1 MQFLDSRFMAVVTGI
16 QLGILGSQKLSFCTS
31 ASFFFL
37 LVTINF
43 WIPVELLKYQACVV
57 SRLFHFFYDKIFVV
71 RINWDQLIDNDINW
85 IFFYRI

>member
-43 WIPVELLKYQACVV
+43 WILVFIQLEFSNIPYEFLD
-57 SRLFHFFYDKIFVV
+57 SHFSV
-71 RINWDQLIDNDINW
+71 DN
-85 IFFYRI
+85 FQ